1 MNNLLNVKRLS
12 FLRMK
17 WKLAIMIVIPLI
29 VVAFLGI
36 DNILTNNKQLDS
48 YSNYSKLSNSA
59 LTISKLI
66 NNIQNERFSA
76 SLFLTKTQSNKYKNL
91 IKTTDES
98 LIKQKGLLKEYPNV
112 LKLVKNLTHIRE
124 GVLSSNKSLNEL
136 TFEYSKIV
144 DALLSIIFSM
154 SKEAPNAQ
162 MGQKMQAYYYL
173 LYTSDAQLKSTLFG
187 VNTFTRDNFDKGVRY
202 SWLSSIAAEEEAL
215 KKFNKLATKEQVR
228 KFSTLVNSKAFVD
241 YISFR
246 KIALSA
252 DKIGGFNADANKWQK
267 TAKIWLTKLDVIN
280 SMILK
285 EAIPYS
291 DAGIKC
297 RRVLDISLKAEKLSR
312 FMQIEQLSVAS
323 FLNSKENVSSLLELM
338 NNNDNLFDDLNNEYT
353 KFKNLTFRYSA
364 ELKGVIKE
372 SVNSAKRLQEV
383 RKRLKNSERI
393 EDALKSYFLLSTNT
407 VKMVHAMGMNTQNA
421 LLATPVVAWQYFLHA
436 REVAA
441 KSSTILLSA
450 IKRDS
455 FDSSD
460 KRSLIELAIYYDSYI
475 QAFSDA
481 DENAIAG
488 ELEYTVTDELL
499 KEIKS
504 IRERAL
510 FVNTIGGFGVST
522 REWLDVAS
530 AKKDALVKLSNSTH
544 DELRSSI
551 SDKLSSLRVSN
562 SFTIAINILI
572 PVIVLIIGMMIL
584 YNINGSLE
592 IFSDGLKNFFSFMR
606 GESERKDLNLQG
618 NDEFALMATQINEQM
633 KLLQNGIDI
642 DRRAIEEA
650 TEVALIV
657 GKGGLSKRIKLQAQN
672 QSLKELILVINNMM
686 DSMQDILIQ
695 FVHVLAEASK
705 HNYKAKINLEEGI
718 DVQGEIA
725 ELGHDINKVNEA
737 VSLMLFDSQKNSS
750 ALQESSDGLNE
761 FVNSLNSAVKS
772 MQDDQVIAN
781 ESLEQMTQMIHD
793 SKEQFSV
800 VATQSDSV
808 VKVVGVIKDIAG
820 QTNLLALNAAIEAAR
835 AGEHGRGFAVVADE
849 VRKLAERTQNSLD
862 EINGYINTLGQSIS
876 QVSEQT
882 STQTEQISKVNEVM
896 NSLEEMVVRVK
907 DVSGDIDKASR
918 DTSAVAEVIITNL
931 KAKQFNGKEEI

>member
-36 DNILTNNKQLDS
+36 DNILANNKQLDS

-59 LTISKLI
+59 LIISKLI
-66 NNIQNERFSA
+66 NNIQNERFNA
-76 SLFLTKTQSNKYKNL
+76 SLFLIKTKSNKYKDS
-91 IKTTDES
+91 IKITDET
-98 LIKQKGLLKEYPNV
+98 LIKQKDLFKEYPDAN
-112 LKLVKNLTHIRE
+112 KWIKNLTFIRE
-124 GVLSSNKSLNEL
+124 SVISSNKSLNEL
-136 TFEYSKIV
+136 ISEYSRVI
-144 DALLSIIFSM
+144 DSLLSIIFSI
-154 SKEAPNAQ
+154 SKEAPNTQ
-162 MGQKMQAYYYL
+162 MGQKIQAYYYL
-173 LYTSDAQLKSTLFG
+173 LYASDAQLKSTLFG
-187 VNTFTRDNFDKGVRY
+187 ANTFTRNNFDKGVRY
-202 SWLSSIAAEEEAL
+202 SWLSSIAAEEESL
-215 KKFNKLATKEQVR
+215 KKFHKLATKEQVA
-228 KFSTLVNSKAFVD
+228 KLDALEVSKTFSD
-241 YISFR
+241 YISLR

-252 DKIGGFNADANKWQK
+252 NKIGGFNADASKWEK
-267 TAKIWLTKLDVIN
+267 TAKVWLNKLEVLN
-280 SMILK
+280 SMIIK

-297 RRVLDISLKAEKLSR
+297 RRVLDISLKVEKLSR
-312 FMQIEQLSVAS
+312 FMQIEQLSVSS
-323 FLNSKENVSSLLELM
+323 FLYSKEDVSLLLELM
-338 NNNDNLFDDLNNEYT
+338 NKNDKLFDDLNKEYA

-364 ELKGVIKE
+364 ELKGIIKK
-372 SVNSAKRLQEV
+372 SVNLANKLQEV
-383 RKRLKNSERI
+383 RKRLKKSERV
-393 EDALKSYFLLSTNT
+393 EDSLKSYFLFSEAT
-407 VKMVHAMGMNTQNA
+407 VKVVNAMGMNTQNA

-450 IKRDS
+450 MRRDT
-455 FDSSD
+455 FNSSD

-488 ELEYTVTDELL
+488 ELEYSVTDELL

-504 IRERAL
+504 VREGAL
-510 FVNTIGGFGVST
+510 FVKTIGGFGVSPT
-522 REWLDVAS
+522 QWLEVAFS
-530 AKKDALVKLSNSTH
+530 KKDALAKLSNSTH
-544 DELRSSI
+544 DELISSI
-551 SDKLSSLRVSN
+551 SDKLSALRVSN
-562 SFTIAINILI
+562 TFTIAINIFI
-572 PVIVLIIGMMIL
+572 PVIVLMIGMMIL

-606 GESERKDLNLQG
+606 GESERQDLNLKG

-633 KLLQNGIDI
+633 KLLQEGIDI

-650 TEVALIV
+650 TEVASIV

-672 QSLKELILVINNMM
+672 QSLKELISVINNMM

-750 ALQESSDGLNE
+750 ALQESSDELKE
-761 FVNSLNSAVKS
+761 FVNLLNSAVKS
-772 MQDDQVIAN
+772 MQDDQVVAN

-800 VATQSDSV
+800 VSTQSDSV

-862 EINGYINTLGQSIS
+862 EINGYISTLGQSIS

-896 NSLEEMVVRVK
+896 NSLDKMVVHIRN
-907 DVSGDIDKASR
+907 VSGDIDKASG

-931 KAKQFNGKEEI
+931 KANQFNGKETI